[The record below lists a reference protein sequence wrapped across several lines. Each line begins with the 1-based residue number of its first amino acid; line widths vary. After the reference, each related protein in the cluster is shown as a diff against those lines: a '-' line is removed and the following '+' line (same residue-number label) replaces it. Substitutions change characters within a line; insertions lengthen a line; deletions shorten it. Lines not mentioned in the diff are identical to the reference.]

1 MVTREHVMHEITQK
15 EDLDDAL
22 AALLARLVRAK
33 ANREQR
39 TVIEYI
45 AMAIDATSVCVDC
58 ARENEL
64 LSWAAND
71 MTSDE
76 LSSLLDDMRLKD
88 YNRTVAE
95 EIRRLHSVP
104 PFPTL
109 STPYARLPPSLFRRS
124 CALQESDESLC
135 SKYGHKDKRIPFA
148 TKCTQCS
155 YDIGRK
161 VSQVAV
167 KLRKVAATLQ
177 RLCSTV

>member
-1 MVTREHVMHEITQK
+1 MVTREHVMHEIIQE

-45 AMAIDATSVCVDC
+45 AMVIDATSVCVDC
-58 ARENEL
+58 ARENEF

-71 MTSDE
+71 VASDE

-88 YNRTVAE
+88 YNGTVDEA
-95 EIRRLHSVP
+95 IRRLHSVP
-104 PFPTL
+104 PFPNL
-109 STPYARLPPSLFRRS
+109 STPYACLPPSLFRRS
-124 CALQESDESLC
+124 CALQEADKSLC
-135 SKYGHKDKRIPFA
+135 SKYGHNDKRITFA
-148 TKCTQCS
+148 TNCTQCS

-161 VSQVAV
+161 VSKVAV
-167 KLRKVAATLQ
+167 KLRKVAAT
-177 RLCSTV
+177 